1 MLLHTLGERR
11 WLILATAAIIIAIAT
26 LNSAA
31 QDDKY
36 EAVSKVL
43 VGQTDPVNG
52 LFPGAGADS
61 DPDRVARTNL
71 ALIENETVAGRVE
84 RSLTGEVDLD
94 SQELLDRVDADIEND
109 SDVVAIKVRDEDP
122 EQAAAIA
129 NAFAVQFARFRERAS
144 SRNLETAIE
153 RAQIELDSLE
163 GDDLT
168 SPRGR
173 TIERR
178 LSDLE
183 IAAALQGS
191 SVEVVKRADVPDDP
205 VEPQPF
211 TTFLVSIPIG
221 LLAGLL
227 LAGLVSY
234 LDRRLKRE
242 EQVEALTQLPV
253 VASIPRRSE
262 RLVRRRAGGGVWAD
276 PVEAESYGRLAT
288 NLRFFNFD
296 RQVKTVLVTSA
307 IPEEGKTTVT
317 LRLAAAL
324 AGAGQGVL
332 AVEADLRRPT
342 FTDYFSIQFPHG
354 LSGVLI
360 GATPFEDVVTR
371 VHTSYAL
378 AAPTEEGDEAWTT
391 APFIEV
397 VPAGVIPPNPTELLA
412 GNSLPQVLD
421 EAKSHADIVLV
432 DSAPLVPVGDAIPIA
447 NAVDGVLLVVKLGES
462 RRDELRKALK
472 LLGTLRSKVIGV
484 VITNAERP
492 SDKYDYYATEPPAPA
507 PTMDPLGPRRRG
519 RRPAPR
525 FEEHADE
532 NGASTSE
539 TEAISEHDDR

>member
-1 MLLHTLGERR
+1 MTPTDGFLPPASSERKSADRRERLRVLLHTLGERR
-11 WLILATAAIIIAIAT
+11 WLILATAAVIVAVAT

-71 ALIENETVAGRVE
+71 ELIENATVAERVE
-84 RSLTGEVDLD
+84 RALAAEVELD
-94 SQELLDRVDADIEND
+94 SEELLDRVDADIEND

-122 EQAAAIA
+122 EQAADDRQRLRDPVRALPR
-129 NAFAVQFARFRERAS
+129 ARRRAGTSRRRS
-144 SRNLETAIE
+144 SARRSSSTPCEADE
-153 RAQIELDSLE
+153 
-163 GDDLT
+163 LT

-191 SVEVVKRADVPDDP
+191 SVEVVKRAEVPDDP
-205 VEPQPF
+205 VEPRPF
-211 TTFLVSIPIG
+211 VTFLVSIPIG

-227 LAGLVSY
+227 LALLVSY

-242 EQVEALTQLPV
+242 EQVEAITQMPV

-307 IPEEGKTTVT
+307 DPGGGQDH
-317 LRLAAAL
+317 RDAAAGGRPRR
-324 AGAGQGVL
+324 ARAR
-332 AVEADLRRPT
+332 AFSPSRPT
-342 FTDYFSIQFPHG
+342 C
-354 LSGVLI
+354 
-360 GATPFEDVVTR
+360 A
-371 VHTSYAL
+371 
-378 AAPTEEGDEAWTT
+378 
-391 APFIEV
+391 
-397 VPAGVIPPNPTELLA
+397 
-412 GNSLPQVLD
+412 
-421 EAKSHADIVLV
+421 
-432 DSAPLVPVGDAIPIA
+432 
-447 NAVDGVLLVVKLGES
+447 
-462 RRDELRKALK
+462 
-472 LLGTLRSKVIGV
+472 
-484 VITNAERP
+484 
-492 SDKYDYYATEPPAPA
+492 
-507 PTMDPLGPRRRG
+507 G
-519 RRPAPR
+519 RRSPTTS
-525 FEEHADE
+525 
-532 NGASTSE
+532 ASSSRTGS
-539 TEAISEHDDR
+539 AAC